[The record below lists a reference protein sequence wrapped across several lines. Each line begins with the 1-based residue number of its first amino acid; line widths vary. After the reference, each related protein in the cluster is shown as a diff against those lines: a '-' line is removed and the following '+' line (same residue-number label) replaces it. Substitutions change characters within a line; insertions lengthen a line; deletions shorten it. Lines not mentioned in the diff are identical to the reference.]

1 MANRRKAKAGK
12 GARKKPNADQPER
25 KDSTGDKERSGS
37 KERSGGRDAR
47 TGGSILSRATGI
59 VLGLW
64 GFETTRLVV
73 LVVAMVVILRTFLIQ
88 TFVITSGSME
98 GTLLTG
104 DFLVVNRA
112 AVGSRVP
119 FTDIRIPGYSQVER
133 GDILVFDPHHEE
145 NMTVVKRLVGL
156 PGDTLEMRRKV
167 LYLNGAAQDES
178 YVVTTQSAGGFSPDF
193 LWQLEHLVGGPRT
206 DYQPTRDDWGPIVV
220 PQGRYFMLGDNR
232 DTSLDSRFWGFLEGW
247 RFQGRAVA
255 IYFSYN
261 RGSFRPF
268 PWIREIRASRIGT
281 RVR

>member
-25 KDSTGDKERSGS
+25 KDSTGAGERT
-37 KERSGGRDAR
+37 GGRDAL
-47 TGGSILSRATGI
+47 TNGSILSRVAGI
-59 VLGLW
+59 VPWLW
-64 GFETTRLVV
+64 TFETTRLIV

-178 YVVTTQSAGGFSPDF
+178 YVVTTQSDGGFSPDF

-206 DYQPTRDDWGPIVV
+206 DYHPTRDDWGPIVV
-220 PQGRYFMLGDNR
+220 PQDRYFMLGDNR